1 MLKIDREID
10 KIYNI
15 LRKMLFENKMIIKM
29 IKKKKNSCPNNSSK
43 WSLVITKILNVTYQK
58 GIMSA
63 LIFILFCILVITFN
77 FYVNFCFNSI
87 VILG

>member
-29 IKKKKNSCPNNSSK
+29 IKKKKKFMSK
-43 WSLVITKILNVTYQK
+43 Q
-58 GIMSA
+58 
-63 LIFILFCILVITFN
+63 LIKVEFG
-77 FYVNFCFNSI
+77 YY
-87 VILG
+87 

>member
-29 IKKKKNSCPNNSSK
+29 IKKKK
-43 WSLVITKILNVTYQK
+43 KIHFQRTHQS
-58 GIMSA
+58 GIWLLLRS
-63 LIFILFCILVITFN
+63 
-77 FYVNFCFNSI
+77 
-87 VILG
+87 